1 MSLGRLRSPAVDCC
15 SPSKSVP
22 HSCFHQEYAILC
34 AIMCFKG
41 SQPHQSWSY
50 LPCQSLAMLYK
61 ASNSLGHNFGQWDDR
76 NEERE
81 LWEFFFKRGRRKILF
96 VFFWYCLSFSHRW
109 VSAEPCRPI
118 VTIESWVWGRVNSW
132 KDRHPA
138 SSWHC
143 WSFSHET
150 LNPFPET
157 ACFLDNLASL
167 KLLLLEYFIV
177 VQIHVLILHV
187 SDTV

>member
-1 MSLGRLRSPAVDCC
+1 MPSSVQSCASKEANLINHGHIYLVNHWPCYIRQATAWDTTLDNGMVEMKRESSESFSL
-15 SPSKSVP
+15 
-22 HSCFHQEYAILC
+22 
-34 AIMCFKG
+34 KG
-41 SQPHQSWSY
+41 
-50 LPCQSLAMLYK
+50 A
-61 ASNSLGHNFGQWDDR
+61 
-76 NEERE
+76 EER
-81 LWEFFFKRGRRKILF
+81 
-96 VFFWYCLSFSHRW
+96 YCLSFPDIVCLFHTGGWAQSRAR
-109 VSAEPCRPI
+109 SI

-132 KDRHPA
+132 KDRHPV